1 MERLTFPKATIK
13 SIAYFCQVP
22 LKMFFRY
29 PTVRAGHNRFGIGDQ
44 PVRPRQQLHRILR
57 VFQNSAMM
65 HDPQFLGGHL
75 IAPPPVRPHL
85 GDQGRNLIF
94 RNAQPSQKSFYGIG
108 SCIIGHKGMS
118 KTWLFFSRSVHPC
131 RDCNDHQG
139 FPFGPSSPLA
149 RKCRPKERFV
159 HLNQAGQPIH
169 LGQTCLCGFCGPSP
183 KWFCSP

>member
-1 MERLTFPKATIK
+1 
-13 SIAYFCQVP
+13 
-22 LKMFFRY
+22 
-29 PTVRAGHNRFGIGDQ
+29 
-44 PVRPRQQLHRILR
+44 
-57 VFQNSAMM
+57 
-65 HDPQFLGGHL
+65 
-75 IAPPPVRPHL
+75 
-85 GDQGRNLIF
+85 
-94 RNAQPSQKSFYGIG
+94 
-108 SCIIGHKGMS
+108 MS